1 MRTRSNMIV
10 MVGLLLGISIILGA
24 CGGGATEAPIKIG
37 VIAGLSGAGT
47 SYGLGI
53 QQGAEMAVEEVN
65 AEGGIDGRMLE
76 LVIVDDASDPSQ
88 TVTAMQRLIE
98 QDKVDV
104 LVGGWGSSQ
113 VLAHQGTVEAAGVPY
128 VIVGATNPA
137 ITSVDNTWSFRVIKS
152 DELQA
157 KEIADI
163 AVNTLD
169 CQTIAIMFDS
179 NDYGTGNRNVFVDG
193 LDEIGVA
200 AAVEETYQTNDKDFT
215 AQLTNIRESDPD
227 CMAIFGTI
235 PGAPAIMEQARDL
248 GITARFIGTGGLA
261 NEQLMSLAGAAAEGT
276 ILTTYFHEDTDAEA
290 GAWAAR
296 FIEQFS
302 GGDAPPRPVLAAW
315 EYRVIKYIITPIL
328 KDVGTDKAAVQQALE
343 NWEGTIPGL
352 AGTVYFDET
361 GQLVQE
367 SVLVEVKDGVF
378 ALYTP

>member
-1 MRTRSNMIV
+1 MRNKVRIQIVVGSLLMLSMI
-10 MVGLLLGISIILGA
+10 LSA
-24 CGGGATEAPIKIG
+24 CGGGEEAPIRIG

-53 QQGAEMAVEEVN
+53 QQGAEMAVEEIN
-65 AEGGIDGRMLE
+65 AEGGINGREVE

-98 QDKVDV
+98 QENVDV

-137 ITSVDNTWSFRVIKS
+137 ITSEDNTWSYRVIKS
-152 DELQA
+152 DALQA
-157 KEIADI
+157 VEIADV
-163 AVNTLD
+163 AVNTLG
-169 CQTIAIMFDS
+169 CETIAIMFDS
-179 NDYGTGNRNVFVDG
+179 NDYGTGNRDVFVGG
-193 LDEIGVA
+193 LTEIGVE

-215 AQLTNIRESDPD
+215 AQLTNIREAEPD

-235 PGAPAIMEQARDL
+235 PAAPAIMEQARDL

-261 NEQLMSLAGAAAEGT
+261 NEQLMSLAGDAAEGT
-276 ILTTYFHEDTDAEA
+276 ILTTYFHEDTDPEA

-296 FIEQFS
+296 YIEQYS

-315 EYRVIKYIITPIL
+315 EYRVIRYIIAPIL
-328 KDVGTDKAAVQQALE
+328 EEVGTDKEAVQQALE
-343 NWEGTIPGL
+343 DWEGTIPGL
-352 AGTVYFDET
+352 NGTVYFDET

-367 SVLVEVKDGVF
+367 SVLVEVRDGVF
-378 ALYTP
+378 ALYQP